1 MTDGATQSG
10 PLDRAAPFYVA
21 GHRGMV
27 GGALMRALAARGHS
41 NVVTAA
47 RAEVDLTD
55 RGAVDAFFARTRPAY
70 VALAAAKVGGI
81 LANDRLG
88 GDFIRENLLIQTHVI
103 DAAQRHGVRR
113 FVFLGSSCIYP
124 RDAAQPIRED
134 ALMTGPLEETNR
146 AYAVAKIAGSAMC
159 DAYRRQHGFD
169 AFTVMPCNVYGV
181 GDNFDPEGSH
191 VIAGLMRRFH
201 AAKTAGAAE
210 VTAWGTG
217 APLREFI
224 EADDLGDAILFLMEH
239 YGEGGLINAGSGR
252 EISIRD
258 LTGLVAETVGYA
270 GRIIWDASKPDGTP
284 RKLMDSGRLAALGWR
299 PRTGFRAGLAKMY
312 AWFLEERVPPMT
324 AAGQDIR
331 C

>member
-1 MTDGATQSG
+1 MTGGSAGGAG

-27 GGALMRALAARGHS
+27 GGALMRALEARGHS
-41 NVVTAA
+41 NLLTAT
-47 RAEVDLTD
+47 RAELDLTD
-55 RGAVDAFFARTRPAY
+55 RAAVEAFFARLRPAY

-103 DAAQRHGVRR
+103 DAAARHGVRR

-124 RDAAQPIRED
+124 REAPQPIRED
-134 ALMTGPLEETNR
+134 ALMTGPLEATNR
-146 AYAVAKIAGSAMC
+146 AYAVAKIAGAAMC
-159 DAYRRQHGFD
+159 DAYRRQYGLD

-201 AAKTAGAAE
+201 EAKVAGAPE
-210 VTAWGTG
+210 VVAWGSGT
-217 APLREFI
+217 PLREFI
-224 EADDLGDAILFLMEH
+224 EADDLAAAILFLMEQ
-239 YGEGGLINAGSGR
+239 YREGGLINAGSAR

-258 LTGLVAETVGYA
+258 LTGLVAETVGYG
-270 GRIIWDASKPDGTP
+270 GRITWDASKPDGTP
-284 RKLMDSGRLAALGWR
+284 RKLMDSSRLAALGWQ
-299 PRTGFRAGLAKMY
+299 PRTGFREGLTKMY
-312 AWFLEERVPPMT
+312 AWFLAER
-324 AAGQDIR
+324 AA